1 MTNGSDDPL
10 SRRQLLRTGTAAA
23 VVSAV
28 GLAGIGNVSAQG
40 RGNDN
45 GNEFGRIWVRGE
57 QWRTHVIDNR
67 KEAFEPYDRLVSILG
82 YDDDGNLESIQAST
96 SPNGPGD
103 EEYNGGQWH
112 RYGVVVEDE
121 DAYDDVAPLTST
133 EEALDFAD
141 TDAAE
146 LVEPAY
152 LADTDDFGGP
162 VYFNCPLN
170 GRA

>member
-1 MTNGSDDPL
+1 MTNDEPI
-10 SRRQLLRTGTAAA
+10 SRRQVLRTGTAAA
-23 VVSAV
+23 VASTV
-28 GLAGIGNVSAQG
+28 GLAGIGTVSAQG
-40 RGNDN
+40 NGDN
-45 GNEFGRIWVRGE
+45 GQEFGRIWVRGE
-57 QWRTHVIDNR
+57 QWRTLVIDNR
-67 KEAFEPYDRLVSILG
+67 KEEFEPYDRLVSVLG

-133 EEALDFAD
+133 AEALDFAD
-141 TDAAE
+141 TDAAK

-152 LADTDDFGGP
+152 LAETDEFGGP